1 MIAAQGLAS
10 RSGHLPL
17 RWHVML
23 ASVFLALASAIGL
36 ATPGQSRDTRA
47 TKPAEPPAPP
57 SILRGEAELSRAYDL
72 ILDAN
77 FEDLEAEL
85 RRTCG
90 PAPAQACQVLEATSL
105 WWQIQLDPASLALD
119 EAFSASVERAIRSTE
134 AWVLRSP
141 EDAEAWFYL
150 GGAYAARVQW
160 RVLRD
165 EKLAAAR
172 DGKRIK
178 EALERSLALD
188 PGLDDAYFGIGMYRY
203 YADVAPASARILR
216 FLLLLPGGNRKEG
229 LEQMLRA
236 RARGR
241 LLQGEADYQLHIL
254 YLWYERQTEQA
265 LELLRDLQ
273 RQYPHNPLFLS
284 QIADIEDGY
293 QHDLTASLTSWRTL
307 LSQARSDRVHAAEL
321 AEVRARLG
329 IARHLDTL
337 ARTDEA
343 IEHLERIVE
352 LKPSAPYAALSLAYL
367 RLGEAYDRLNARAD
381 AMASYHL
388 ASVSTP
394 EGDPHDVR
402 RAAAERQRKAPNA
415 RHAEAFRLSLEG
427 WRQLERKE
435 ITAAA
440 ASLEQSLELNP
451 RDAVTR
457 HRYGR
462 ALSARRD
469 QAAALGQFEIAIKL
483 AASDAKLCPAPILG
497 TIYLDAGQL
506 YERVDQ
512 RDRAIA
518 AYRTA
523 STLFG
528 AADDTQRMA
537 ARALVRL
544 ESR

>member
-1 MIAAQGLAS
+1 MIVAQGLRA
-10 RSGHLPL
+10 RRGHLPL
-17 RWHVML
+17 RCHVML
-23 ASVFLALASAIGL
+23 AFAFVAVASAIGL
-36 ATPGQSRDTRA
+36 ATPGQSRRA
-47 TKPAEPPAPP
+47 GAAKSAELTVPP
-57 SILRGEAELSRAYDL
+57 SSLRGEAELSRAYDL
-72 ILDAN
+72 ILDAH

-90 PAPAQACQVLEATSL
+90 PAPAEACQVLEATSL
-105 WWQIQLDPASLALD
+105 WWQIQLDPPSLALD
-119 EAFSASVERAIRSTE
+119 DAFSTSVERAIQSTE

-141 EDAEAWFYL
+141 KAAEAWFYL

-236 RARGR
+236 RTRGR

-254 YLWYERQTEQA
+254 YLWYERQTERA

-273 RQYPHNPLFLS
+273 RQYPQNPLFLW

-293 QHDLTASLTSWRTL
+293 QHDITASLASWRTL
-307 LSQARSDRVHAAEL
+307 LSQALSERVNAAEL
-321 AEVRARLG
+321 AEVRARFG

-352 LKPSAPYAALSLAYL
+352 LKPSAPYAALSLAHL

-381 AMASYHL
+381 AMASYRL
-388 ASVSTP
+388 ASASTP
-394 EGDPHDVR
+394 KGDPHDVR
-402 RAAAERQRKAPNA
+402 HAAAERLRRAPNA

-435 ITAAA
+435 IAAA
-440 ASLEQSLELNP
+440 VATLEQSLQLNP

-457 HRYGR
+457 YRYGR
-462 ALSARRD
+462 ALAARRD

-483 AASDAKLCPAPILG
+483 GASDAKLCPAPILG
-497 TIYLDAGQL
+497 TIYLEAGQL
-506 YERVDQ
+506 YERGHQ

-537 ARALVRL
+537 ARALARL